1 MQDPHAVYARL
12 RDEAPVRRVALPSGL
27 EAWLVT
33 RYDDVRAGL
42 ADPRLAKDFRRLR
55 AAAGIR
61 PGTGRPL
68 AQDSLSSHMLSADPP
83 DHRRLRTLVNQA
95 FTPRTVERLRPR
107 VEQIAADL
115 LDALPAHA
123 DADGVVDLLEH
134 YALPLPI
141 TVICELLGVPEAD
154 RDDVRRWSDDLLS
167 PDDVEA
173 VPQSAGEFASYL
185 RSLVAA
191 KREAPADDLLSGL
204 VTAADGDDRLTEDEQ
219 VGMAFLLV
227 VAGHETTV
235 NLIGTG
241 ALALLRRPDLA
252 ERVRTDEDCRGAVV
266 EELLR
271 HDGPVNGAT
280 LRFTTEEVELA
291 GVRVPAGEIVLL
303 SLGAADRDPR
313 RFSGADEVDV
323 DRGGSGHLAFGH
335 GIHFCLGAPLA
346 RLEGVVALGRLLERH
361 PRMTLAAEPGDLR
374 WRRSVLL
381 RGLRELP
388 VRLATEPGPA
398 NRIRRARLRVATRA
412 GRRESDSG
420 G

>member
-1 MQDPHAVYARL
+1 MSSAAPTLPASSSEPLRLGDAFVQDPHSVYARL
-12 RDEAPVRRVALPSGL
+12 RDEAPVQRVALPSGL

-107 VEQIAADL
+107 VEQIAAGL
-115 LDALPAHA
+115 LDALPGHA
-123 DADGVVDLLEH
+123 DEDGVVDLLEH

-167 PDDVEA
+167 PEDVEA
-173 VPQSAGEFASYL
+173 VPQSAGEFAAYL
-185 RSLVAA
+185 GALVAT
-191 KREAPADDLLSGL
+191 KRSDPGDDLLSGL
-204 VTAADGDDRLTEDEQ
+204 ATATLGGSGDGDDRLSEDEQ

-235 NLIGTG
+235 NLVGTG
-241 ALALLRRPDLA
+241 ALALLRRPELA
-252 ERVRTDEDCRGAVV
+252 ERVRADEASRGAVV

-280 LRFTTEEVELA
+280 LRFTTEEVEIA
-291 GVRVPAGEIVLL
+291 GVRLPAGEIVLL
-303 SLGAADRDPR
+303 SLGSADCDPR
-313 RFSGADEVDV
+313 RFADPAKVDLE
-323 DRGGSGHLAFGH
+323 RGGAGHLAFGH

-346 RLEGVVALGRLLERH
+346 RLEGVVALGRLLERY
-361 PRMTLAAEPGDLR
+361 PGITLAAGPDDLR

-388 VRLATEPGPA
+388 VRLG
-398 NRIRRARLRVATRA
+398 
-412 GRRESDSG
+412 
-420 G
+420 

>member
-1 MQDPHAVYARL
+1 MSSVAPTAPTLPSSPDEPLPLGDDFVQDPHAFYAAL
-12 RDEAPVRRVALPSGL
+12 RERAPVQRVVLPSGL

-55 AAAGIR
+55 ASAGIR

-68 AQDSLSSHMLSADPP
+68 AQESLSSHMLSADPP

-115 LDALPAHA
+115 LDALPGHA

-141 TVICELLGVPEAD
+141 TVICELLGVPESD

-167 PDDVEA
+167 PEDVDA
-173 VPQSAGEFASYL
+173 VPQSAGEFARYL
-185 RSLVAA
+185 RALVAA
-191 KREAPADDLLSGL
+191 KREAPGEDLISDL
-204 VTAADGDDRLTEDEQ
+204 VVAADGEDRLSEDEQ

-235 NLIGTG
+235 NLVGTG
-241 ALALLRRPDLA
+241 TLALLRRPDLA
-252 ERVRTDEDCRGAVV
+252 QRLRADEDGRAAVV

-280 LRFTTEEVELA
+280 LRFTTEDVEIA
-291 GVRVPAGEIVLL
+291 GVRVRAGDLVLL

-313 RFSGADEVDV
+313 RFDRADEVDLE
-323 DRGGSGHLAFGH
+323 RGGAGHVAFGH

-346 RLEGVVALGRLLERH
+346 RLEGVVALGRLVERYPH
-361 PRMTLAAEPGDLR
+361 LSLAAGPGELR

-388 VRLATEPGPA
+388 VRLG
-398 NRIRRARLRVATRA
+398 
-412 GRRESDSG
+412 S
-420 G
+420 